1 MKMEKAR
8 KFIIKILFLT
18 AIVHVQAF
26 AGGRAGMNFIFM
38 VPYGSAATDFS
49 KPGLGI
55 GLDAVI
61 PIRPLDQICAFVV
74 GAEIVNLKTKSIDVM
89 DSETGVS
96 TEQRTAQN
104 YIRLKTGFQVGGYGD
119 EFIRPHGGLTLALV
133 RYSVSTDR
141 KNQDDTYDT
150 IDEESKIIFGCD
162 MTFGLNVN
170 IHNEWDIDLG
180 VRYVK
185 SFGLIQQLGNK
196 LITVHP
202 EYFQIYL
209 GAGLSFD
216 YIAPFMP

>member
-1 MKMEKAR
+1 
-8 KFIIKILFLT
+8 
-18 AIVHVQAF
+18 
-26 AGGRAGMNFIFM
+26 
-38 VPYGSAATDFS
+38 
-49 KPGLGI
+49 
-55 GLDAVI
+55 
-61 PIRPLDQICAFVV
+61 
-74 GAEIVNLKTKSIDVM
+74 
-89 DSETGVS
+89 
-96 TEQRTAQN
+96 
-104 YIRLKTGFQVGGYGD
+104 
-119 EFIRPHGGLTLALV
+119 
-133 RYSVSTDR
+133 
-141 KNQDDTYDT
+141 
-150 IDEESKIIFGCD
+150 